1 MHDLQGAKWPADGVK
16 TLIGQLKD
24 AGLFEDEAASLVTLW
39 TRDLF
44 ESEGVTLFYRLPQE
58 EYERLLPLTLKPRP
72 ETLVRVGLVQH
83 PYCEPGLAERVAKLV
98 KELDNDEF
106 ARREAAQKSLETM
119 GRAAYVHLLKL
130 RDTIK
135 APEPKRRIEEL
146 LEKYDVERTIH
157 K

>member
-1 MHDLQGAKWPADGVK
+1 
-16 TLIGQLKD
+16 LKE
-24 AGLFEDEAASLVTLW
+24 AGLFEDEAASLTTLW
-39 TRDLF
+39 THDLF

-98 KELDNDEF
+98 KELDGDEF
-106 ARREAAQKSLETM
+106 AKREAAQKSLETM

-130 RDTIK
+130 RGTIT
-135 APEPKRRIEEL
+135 APEPKRRVEEL
-146 LEKYDVERTIH
+146 LEKHDAQRAL
-157 K
+157 KN